1 MRVIG
6 DGFCPNKIT
15 VEIALSLDGEKK
27 LKINDSPHKKL
38 TDLYGYFQVVSISWD
53 DIGLILGAPARRRRF
68 LDLNLSLA
76 HPVYLDTLLDYQ
88 KVLEQRNKFL
98 KDYSA
103 RGGSTFGG
111 KERKETNWEGQ
122 SGFKVQ
128 LVQLGTEI
136 IKRRKNFLEQIFPLA
151 QKYYQEIS
159 AGMVNNSQHMVN
171 NRYMLTKEKLNL
183 EYKPTFFVRR
193 PEEIEQNYLLAF
205 EEAEKREK
213 NWGVTLIG
221 PHRDDIELKTD
232 NYDLREFGSQGQAR
246 TAMLALKLAAM
257 DYLAELR
264 EQTPILLLDEVFAD
278 LDEKRTE
285 YLSGLL
291 EKKGQVFIATSK
303 EKELE
308 GKVVKGKKFHIREN
322 QVVEV

>member
-1 MRVIG
+1 M
-6 DGFCPNKIT
+6 DGTKN
-15 VEIALSLDGEKK
+15 

-38 TDLYGYFQVVSISWD
+38 TDLYGYFQTVSISWD

-68 LDLNLSLA
+68 LDLNLSFA

-98 KDYSA
+98 KDY
-103 RGGSTFGG
+103 RE
-111 KERKETNWEGQ
+111 KKETNWEGQ

-136 IKRRKNFLEQIFPLA
+136 IRRRKNFLEQIFPLA
-151 QKYYQEIS
+151 QKYYEEIS
-159 AGMVNNSQHMVN
+159 AGMVNNSQHISIIDH
-171 NRYMLTKEKLNL
+171 MLTKEKLKL
-183 EYKPTFFVRR
+183 EYKPTFFIRR

-205 EEAEKREK
+205 EEVENREK
-213 NWGVTLIG
+213 SWGVTLIG
-221 PHRDDIELKTD
+221 PHRDDIELKI
-232 NYDLREFGSQGQAR
+232 NSFDLREFGSQGQSR
-246 TAMLALKLAAM
+246 TTMLALKLSAM
-257 DYLAELR
+257 DYLATLR

-285 YLSGLL
+285 YLSALL
-291 EKKGQVFIATSK
+291 GKKGQVFIATSK

-308 GKVVKGKKFHIREN
+308 GKVLKGKKFHIREN
-322 QVVEV
+322 QVLER

>member
-1 MRVIG
+1 M
-6 DGFCPNKIT
+6 
-15 VEIALSLDGEKK
+15 ALDGEKK

-38 TDLYGYFQVVSISWD
+38 TDLYSYFQVVSISWD

-68 LDLNLSLA
+68 LDLNLSFA

-98 KDYSA
+98 KDY
-103 RGGSTFGG
+103 R
-111 KERKETNWEGQ
+111 ERKETNWEGQ

-159 AGMVNNSQHMVN
+159 AGMVNNSQHISIIDSA
-171 NRYMLTKEKLNL
+171 RGGLTKEKLKL
-183 EYKPTFFVRR
+183 EYKPTFFIRR
-193 PEEIEQNYLLAF
+193 AEEIEQNYLLAF
-205 EEAEKREK
+205 EEAENREK

-221 PHRDDIELKTD
+221 PHRDDIELKID
-232 NYDLREFGSQGQAR
+232 NFDLREFGSQGQAR

-257 DYLAELR
+257 DYLATLR
-264 EQTPILLLDEVFAD
+264 EQAPILLLDEVFAD

-285 YLSGLL
+285 FLANLL

-308 GKVVKGKKFHIREN
+308 ERVLQGKKFHIREN
-322 QVVEV
+322 QVLER

>member
-1 MRVIG
+1 M
-6 DGFCPNKIT
+6 
-15 VEIALSLDGEKK
+15 
-27 LKINDSPHKKL
+27 
-38 TDLYGYFQVVSISWD
+38 
-53 DIGLILGAPARRRRF
+53 
-68 LDLNLSLA
+68 DLNLSFA
-76 HPVYLDTLLDYQ
+76 HPVYSDTLLDYQ

-98 KDYSA
+98 KDY
-103 RGGSTFGG
+103 REK
-111 KERKETNWEGQ
+111 KESNWEGQ

-136 IKRRKNFLEQIFPLA
+136 IKRRKNFLEQIFPQA

-159 AGMVNNSQHMVN
+159 AGMVNNSQPISIIDH
-171 NRYMLTKEKLNL
+171 MLT
-183 EYKPTFFVRR
+183 
-193 PEEIEQNYLLAF
+193 IEQNYLLAF
-205 EEAEKREK
+205 EEAENREK
-213 NWGVTLIG
+213 SWGVTLIG
-221 PHRDDIELKTD
+221 PHRDDIELKIN

-303 EKELE
+303 EKELG
-308 GKVVKGKKFHIREN
+308 GKALKGKKFHIREN
-322 QVVEV
+322 QVLES

>member
-1 MRVIG
+1 M
-6 DGFCPNKIT
+6 
-15 VEIALSLDGEKK
+15 
-27 LKINDSPHKKL
+27 
-38 TDLYGYFQVVSISWD
+38 
-53 DIGLILGAPARRRRF
+53 
-68 LDLNLSLA
+68 DLNLSFA

-88 KVLEQRNKFL
+88 KVLEQRNRFL
-98 KDYSA
+98 KDY
-103 RGGSTFGG
+103 R
-111 KERKETNWEGQ
+111 ERKETNWEGQ

-136 IKRRKNFLEQIFPLA
+136 IKRRKNFLEQIFPQA

-159 AGMVNNSQHMVN
+159 AGMVNNSQHISIIDH
-171 NRYMLTKEKLNL
+171 MLTKEKLNL

-193 PEEIEQNYLLAF
+193 ADEIEQNYLLAF
-205 EEAEKREK
+205 EESENREK
-213 NWGVTLIG
+213 SWGVTLIG
-221 PHRDDIELKTD
+221 PHREDIELKID
-232 NYDLREFGSQGQAR
+232 NWDLREFGSQGQAR

-257 DYLAELR
+257 DYLATLR

-285 YLSGLL
+285 YLAGLL

-308 GKVVKGKKFHIREN
+308 GKVLKGKKFHIEQN
-322 QVVEV
+322 QIL

>member
-1 MRVIG
+1 M
-6 DGFCPNKIT
+6 
-15 VEIALSLDGEKK
+15 
-27 LKINDSPHKKL
+27 
-38 TDLYGYFQVVSISWD
+38 
-53 DIGLILGAPARRRRF
+53 
-68 LDLNLSLA
+68 NLSFA

-98 KDYSA
+98 KDF
-103 RGGSTFGG
+103 R
-111 KERKETNWEGQ
+111 ERKETNWEGQ

-159 AGMVNNSQHMVN
+159 AGMVNN
-171 NRYMLTKEKLNL
+171 RYMLTKEKLKL

-193 PEEIEQNYLLAF
+193 PEEIEQNYILAF
-205 EEAEKREK
+205 EEAENREK
-213 NWGVTLIG
+213 SWGVTLIG
-221 PHRDDIELKTD
+221 PHRDDIELKIN

-257 DYLAELR
+257 DYLANLR
-264 EQTPILLLDEVFAD
+264 EQAPVLLLDEVFAD
-278 LDEKRTE
+278 LDENRTGF
-285 YLSGLL
+285 LSALL

-308 GKVVKGKKFHIREN
+308 GKVVSGKRLYIREN
-322 QVVEV
+322 QVQ